1 MSGLLQDLRYAL
13 RQLRKNPGFTAVVVA
28 TLGLGLGA
36 NTAIFSVVNTVLLAP
51 VPYRDVDRLMMIWG
65 RNPAR
70 GDQQFPIS
78 AGNFTDWKN
87 KNDVFEDVAA
97 SYDNEVTLTNAGE
110 PKLVLGYAV
119 MPNYFR
125 ILRVAPKMG
134 RTFTDEEAA
143 SGTNVVV
150 LSDKMWR
157 TTFHGDPGI
166 LGRSLI
172 LDAKSYTVIGVM
184 QPEFDLPSRTELWM
198 PLAISPG
205 TSGDYEHR
213 YIRVLGRLKSGVSVA
228 LAQTRMNSL
237 ERQIAAQH
245 SDTDAGN
252 ETWVQ
257 PLRQQLVG
265 DIRTPLLAL
274 SGAVALVLLIACVN
288 IASLLLAR
296 AASRRVE
303 VSVRVAIGAG
313 RLRLL
318 QQFLCESLLLSFLGG
333 AFGIILALW
342 CTRFLLAIFPNGV
355 ANLSI
360 PRVDAIPINAPV
372 LWFVFGITLFTGL
385 LFGVIPVLQSASVH
399 GNDALKESSRGLTS
413 TSRSAQ
419 FRRGLVT
426 AEIALSLILLIGGG
440 LMIESFRQVYRV
452 DLGFRPDRVLGLEIF
467 LPPNRYPR
475 EQPQKHNNFVNNVLD
490 RLNKLPGVQSAAA
503 ANFLPLTGFWGTTDF
518 FIEGRPERKGD
529 VKPFADN
536 RRVTPDYFSTMGI
549 SLLRGREFTDSD
561 RSDSEKV
568 AMVNTTLARR
578 YFGSDDPTGKVL
590 QITDRERADKW
601 RIVGVVAEVKAFGPE
616 EAAHS
621 DLYRPLEQ
629 SPSNLLGFAVRATGN
644 PSQLLKPAEQA
655 IWEVDKDQP
664 IFDAMPMS
672 TLAAQ
677 SVTLRRTSTVLLA
690 SFAVLALVLAAIGL
704 YGVMAYSVVQR
715 THEIGLRMALGA
727 LRGDVLGLV
736 IRQAMWLVVIG
747 EGIGVIAALF
757 LTHAAATLL
766 YGVSP
771 GDPWATTGAM
781 AVLTVAALLA
791 AYLPA
796 RRAAKVDPIVA
807 LRYE

>member
-13 RQLRKNPGFTAVVVA
+13 RQLRKDPGFTAVVVA
-28 TLGLGLGA
+28 TLGLGIGA

-51 VPYRDVDRLMMIWG
+51 VPYRDADRLMMIWG
-65 RNPAR
+65 RNPTR
-70 GDQQFPIS
+70 GDQQFPVS
-78 AGNFTDWKN
+78 AGDFTDWRQ

-97 SYDNEVTLTNAGE
+97 SYDYEMTLTNAGE
-110 PKLVLGYAV
+110 PKLVIGYALS
-119 MPNYFR
+119 PNYFR
-125 ILRVAPKMG
+125 TLGVGPRIG
-134 RTFTDEEAA
+134 RTFTEEENA
-143 SGTNVVV
+143 SGTHVAV

-157 TTFHGDPGI
+157 TTFQGDPNI
-166 LGRSLI
+166 LGKSVI
-172 LDAKSYTVIGVM
+172 LDAKAFTVIGVM
-184 QPEFDLPSRTELWM
+184 PPDFNFPPQTELWM
-198 PLAISPG
+198 PASISPA
-205 TSGDYEHR
+205 SHSDYEHR
-213 YIRVLGRLKSGVSVA
+213 YIRVVGRLKPGISVVQ
-228 LAQTRMNSL
+228 AQSRMNAL

-245 SDTDAGN
+245 PETDAGN
-252 ETWVQ
+252 ETWVE

-265 DIRTPLLAL
+265 DIRIPLLAL
-274 SGAVALVLLIACVN
+274 SGAVALVLVIACVN

-318 QQFLCESLLLSFLGG
+318 QQFSIESFLLSFLGG
-333 AFGIILALW
+333 VVGVVLALW
-342 CTRFLLAIFPNGV
+342 STRFLLAIFPNGV

-360 PRVDAIPINAPV
+360 PKVDAIPINAPV
-372 LWFVFGITLFTGL
+372 LCFAFGITLFTGL
-385 LFGVIPVLQSASVH
+385 LFGVIPVVQSASVH

-413 TSRSAQ
+413 TSRSAR
-419 FRRGLVT
+419 FRSGLVT
-426 AEIALSLILLIGGG
+426 AEIAFSLILLMGGG
-440 LMIESFRQVYRV
+440 LMVESFRQVYRV
-452 DLGFRPDRVLGLEIF
+452 NLGFSPDRVLGLEVF

-475 EQPQKHNNFVNNVLD
+475 DQPAKQNNFVHNVLD

-518 FIEGRPERKGD
+518 AIEGRPERKGD

-549 SLLRGREFTDSD
+549 SLVRGREFTDSD
-561 RSDSEKV
+561 RSDSDKV

-578 YFGSDDPTGKVL
+578 YFGSDDPIGKVL
-590 QITDRERADKW
+590 QIADRERADKW
-601 RIVGVVAEVKAFGPE
+601 RIVGVVADVKAFGPE

-629 SPSNLLGFAVRATGN
+629 SPSNLLGFAVRGD

-655 IWEVDKDQP
+655 VWDIDRDQP

-677 SVTLRRTSTVLLA
+677 SVTLRRTSTILLG

-727 LRGDVLGLV
+727 LREDVLGLV

-747 EGIGVIAALF
+747 EGIGVVAALF
-757 LTHAAATLL
+757 LTHAAGTLL

-771 GDPWATTGAM
+771 GDPWAATGAM
-781 AVLTVAALLA
+781 AVLTVVALLA

-796 RRAAKVDPIVA
+796 RRAAKVDPMVA
-807 LRYE
+807 LRSE